1 METAGGTYMSLR
13 INTNMASINA
23 QRNLD
28 VQQTR
33 NTKAMKALSSGSR
46 INSASDDAAGLA
58 ISEKLRADIRGMG
71 MARQNA
77 ENAVSFI
84 QVGEGG
90 LNEVNN
96 ILVRLR
102 ELGIQ
107 SASDTI
113 GDEERGFLDMEAQH
127 LMEEVDRIAE
137 TTKFGQQNLL
147 NGSQE
152 ELEFQVG
159 IGSDENSTI
168 RFKMDADATT
178 SSLGVSGLDFSDKS
192 GARDALDSIDEA
204 LVKVGGMRA
213 NFGAIQNRMDS
224 AVRNIDVQKESLSTA
239 NSRIRDADIA
249 HETAELTSS
258 QILQQASI
266 GMLAQANTAPSA
278 ALRLIG

>member
-1 METAGGTYMSLR
+1 MSLR

-28 VQQTR
+28 VQQQR
-33 NTKAMKALSSGSR
+33 NSKAMKALASGSR

-58 ISEKLRADIRGMG
+58 ISEKLRADIRGMQ
-71 MARQNA
+71 MARKNA

-90 LNEVNN
+90 LNEVSN

-113 GDEERGFLDMEAQH
+113 GDDERGFLDTEAQH
-127 LMEEVDRIAE
+127 LMEEIDRIAE
-137 TTKFGQQNLL
+137 TTKFGEKNLL
-147 NGSQE
+147 NGSQD

-159 IGSDENSTI
+159 VGSDDNSSI
-168 RFKMDADATT
+168 RFTMDADATT
-178 SSLGVSGLDFSDKS
+178 SNLGVSGMDFSDKS

-204 LVKVGGMRA
+204 LLKVGGMRA

-224 AVRNIDVQKESLSTA
+224 AVRNIDVQNESLSAA

-266 GMLAQANTAPSA
+266 GMLAQANNSTSA
-278 ALRLIG
+278 ALSLIG